1 MSWRLPLV
9 SGEASGGVLFSL
21 NGSRKEGGVVSSPDY
36 PLQYIPSLTATG
48 ASKSASD
55 ARPALLLLLLPHL
68 LLLLLLLQVA
78 PPPPTALAAVVAG
91 YSPATGA
98 AVAVLRRPRR
108 RKTRTMGRE
117 GGKVKKPIRRPF
129 ESWLSR
135 EAILQ
140 NMCHFFW
147 RPSTAYTRKV

>member
-1 MSWRLPLV
+1 MERSVEGLCLV
-9 SGEASGGVLFSL
+9 AMRSQ
-21 NGSRKEGGVVSSPDY
+21 KEGRVVSSPDY
-36 PLQYIPSLTATG
+36 PLPYFPFLTATG
-48 ASKSASD
+48 ASISASD
-55 ARPALLLLLLPHL
+55 ARPALLLLLPLHL

-78 PPPPTALAAVVAG
+78 PPVAPPPPTALAADVAG
-91 YSPATGA
+91 YSAATGA

-108 RKTRTMGRE
+108 RKTRTMRRQGVN
-117 GGKVKKPIRRPF
+117 GKKPIRRPF